1 MATVGKILR
10 AKREEKHLTL
20 EEVSA
25 KTKVNQKFL
34 QAIEN
39 EEFDLLPP
47 FSFAVGLVKLF
58 AGAVGLDEGAIAA
71 QFKRETGHAP
81 ESPRTNPEENVSAGG
96 LNRRIIPAW
105 VYLAIIA
112 VIVII
117 LMGSYGWFRST
128 PRAARSNVAASA
140 TEAK

>member
-1 MATVGKILR
+1 MATVGKVLK
-10 AKREEKHLTL
+10 ATREEKHLTL
-20 EEVSA
+20 EEISE
-25 KTKVNQKFL
+25 KTKVGLKFL

-47 FSFAVGLVKLF
+47 YSFAVGLVKMF

-81 ESPRTNPEENVSAGG
+81 EMLKNRPEESKAGG
-96 LNRRIIPAW
+96 GIIGPGIPAW

-112 VIVII
+112 IIIII
-117 LMGSYGWFRST
+117 LIGSYGWFRST
-128 PRAARSNVAASA
+128 PKASEPRTAAKTK
-140 TEAK
+140 TE

>member
-1 MATVGKILR
+1 MATVGKILK
-10 AKREEKHLTL
+10 AKREEKHLTI
-20 EEVSA
+20 EEISA

-47 FSFAVGLVKLF
+47 YSFAVGLVKLF

-71 QFKRETGHAP
+71 QFKRETGHTP
-81 ESPRTNPEENVSAGG
+81 ESQRANPEASISGSG
-96 LNRRIIPAW
+96 LNKKVIPAW
-105 VYLAIIA
+105 AYLAIIA
-112 VIVII
+112 IIVII
-117 LMGSYGWFRST
+117 LMGSYGWFRGT
-128 PRAARSNVAASA
+128 PRAAQSTVTKS

>member
-1 MATVGKILR
+1 MATVGKILK

-20 EEVSA
+20 EDISA
-25 KTKVNQKFL
+25 KTKVGLKFL

-47 FSFAVGLVKLF
+47 YSFAVGLVKLF

-81 ESPRTNPEENVSAGG
+81 EIHRNGGEETTGSTGLRNPG
-96 LNRRIIPAW
+96 IPAW
-105 VYLAIIA
+105 VYLAVIAII
-112 VIVII
+112 III

-128 PRAARSNVAASA
+128 PKASEPRKTSTA
-140 TEAK
+140 KTE